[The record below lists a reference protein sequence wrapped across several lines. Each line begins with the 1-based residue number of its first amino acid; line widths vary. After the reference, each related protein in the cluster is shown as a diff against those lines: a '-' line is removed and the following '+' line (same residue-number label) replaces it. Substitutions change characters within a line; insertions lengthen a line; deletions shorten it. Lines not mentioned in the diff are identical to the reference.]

1 MCFLPVWTHI
11 HFFFYNDANK
21 MYYKSHVTAISRA
34 ENGDLSS
41 VGGRK

>member
-1 MCFLPVWTHI
+1 
-11 HFFFYNDANK
+11 

-41 VGGRK
+41 VGGRKWCKSTQVWGPSELVDLV